1 MTRICVVAVVVLFLT
16 VAISPVEAGAP
27 LDRVQSTVAAAMDI
41 LSRPDLKGEAN
52 LVKRRAMLRRLADEM
67 FDFSEMARSTLGS
80 HWATSSESER
90 AAFVALFTD
99 LLERCYMRSIEN
111 YAGEEVVY
119 AGETIAGDYAT
130 VRSKI
135 VTTRRAEISVDYRLY
150 RSTAGW
156 LVFDVALENVSL
168 VASYREQFNRIIRT
182 ASFVTLL
189 ERMRN
194 GQVASI
200 TVPPGA
206 GKPH

>member
-1 MTRICVVAVVVLFLT
+1 MTRICVVAVVVLSLT

-111 YAGEEVVY
+111 YAGEGIVY

-182 ASFVTLL
+182 TSFVTLL